1 MRILLLTHYYPP
13 ESGAPQ
19 QRWAALAEHFV
30 AAGHELTV
38 IAPSPHYPHGSLL
51 PEHAAMAPG
60 AVHPGPHGET
70 VHRVAYRGYAGDVG
84 SRFVDQLVAA
94 RAAVRTARTV
104 GARTG
109 VGRAGVAGAG
119 AGPATPQVVVAT
131 VPSLPMLWAGRR
143 VAARLGVPVVAEM
156 RDAWPDLLTVADEW
170 DTISSGRAKRAAR
183 RVSRGGLTGVGR
195 ATTHEQRRA
204 DAVVT
209 TTDTFAQALRGR
221 GMGRVHVVRN
231 GAHPVPGYA
240 GHTPRDAADGTLN
253 VLYAGTMGRAQGL
266 ATAVQAAALAGI
278 RGTRVR
284 LRLVGDGAD
293 RPQLVALAA
302 AERVEVEF
310 VEPVP
315 RAAMGEH
322 YAWCDTVLVCLRP
335 WPALELTVPSKL
347 YEAMALG
354 VHVTGSVAGEA
365 AEIITG
371 AHAGHVATPGDAA
384 ALAEL
389 WESVAADRSRLDP
402 GTDGIAW
409 VGEHAEDSRLA
420 RDYLEILDGVVT
432 GRG

>member
-1 MRILLLTHYYPP
+1 MRILLLTHYYAP
-13 ESGAPQ
+13 EGGAPQ
-19 QRWAALAEHFV
+19 QRWGALAEHFL

-38 IAPSPHYPHGSLL
+38 IAPAPHYPHGSLL

-60 AVHPGPHGET
+60 AVHSGPHGET
-70 VHRVAYRGYAGDVG
+70 VHRVDFRGYAGDVG
-84 SRFVDQLVAA
+84 SRFVDQVVAA
-94 RAAVRTARTV
+94 RAAVRTARTT
-104 GARTG
+104 A
-109 VGRAGVAGAG
+109 AGSR
-119 AGPATPQVVVAT
+119 PQVVVAT

-170 DTISSGRAKRAAR
+170 DAVSAGRGRQAVR
-183 RVSRGGLTGVGR
+183 RVSRGGLAGVGR
-195 ATTHEQRRA
+195 ATTYEQRRA

-209 TTDTFAQALRGR
+209 TTDTFAQVLRDR
-221 GMGRVHVVRN
+221 GLGRVHVVRN
-231 GAHPVPGYA
+231 GAHPVPGYD

-266 ATAVQAAALAGI
+266 ATAVQAAALAGG

-293 RPQLVALAA
+293 RAQLVALAA

-322 YAWCDTVLVCLRP
+322 YAWCDTVLVSLRP

-365 AEIITG
+365 ADIITG
-371 AHAGHVATPGDAA
+371 SHVGHVATPGDPA
-384 ALAEL
+384 ALAEV
-389 WESVAADRSRLDP
+389 WESVAADRSLLDP

-420 RDYLEILDGVVT
+420 ADYLEILDGVVT

>member
-1 MRILLLTHYYPP
+1 MRILLLTHYYAP
-13 ESGAPQ
+13 EGGAPQ

-30 AAGHELTV
+30 GAGHELTV
-38 IAPSPHYPHGSLL
+38 IAPAPHYPHGSLL

-60 AVHPGPHGET
+60 VVHAGVHGET
-70 VHRVAYRGYAGDVG
+70 VHRVAFRGYAGDVG
-84 SRFVDQLVAA
+84 SRFTDQVVAA
-94 RAAVRTARTV
+94 RAAVRA
-104 GARTG
+104 A
-109 VGRAGVAGAG
+109 RAGNAGDA
-119 AGPATPQVVVAT
+119 PHVVVAT

-170 DTISSGRAKRAAR
+170 DPTSSGRARRTAQ
-183 RVSRGGLTGVGR
+183 RVSRGGLAGVGR
-195 ATTHEQRRA
+195 ATTYEQRRA

-209 TTDTFAQALRGR
+209 TTDSFAAALRDR
-221 GMGRVHVVRN
+221 GMPRVHVVRN
-231 GAHPVPGYA
+231 GAHPVPGYPA
-240 GHTPRDAADGTLN
+240 HSLREAADGSLN
-253 VLYAGTMGRAQGL
+253 VLYAGTTGRAQGL
-266 ATAVQAAALAGI
+266 ATAVKAAALAGG
-278 RGTRVR
+278 RGVHVR

-293 RPQLVALAA
+293 RPRLVALAA

-310 VEPVP
+310 VEAVP

-322 YAWCDTVLVCLRP
+322 YAWADTVLVSLRP

-365 AEIITG
+365 ADIITG
-371 AHAGHVATPGDAA
+371 ARAGHVATPGDAA
-384 ALAEL
+384 ALARV
-389 WESVAADRSRLDP
+389 WESVATDRDLLDP

-409 VGEHAEDSRLA
+409 VSEHAEDSRLA

>member
-1 MRILLLTHYYPP
+1 MRIMLLTHYYSP

-30 AAGHELTV
+30 GAGHDLTV
-38 IAPSPHYPHGSLL
+38 VAPAPHYPHGSLL
-51 PEHAAMAPG
+51 PEHREMAPG
-60 AVHPGPHGET
+60 ATHTGPHGET
-70 VHRVAYRGYAGDVG
+70 VHRVAFRAYAGGVG
-84 SRFVDQLVAA
+84 WRFADQLVAA
-94 RAAVRTARTV
+94 RDAVRTAR
-104 GARTG
+104 ASA
-109 VGRAGVAGAG
+109 GRSR
-119 AGPATPQVVVAT
+119 PEVVVAT

-143 VAARLGVPVVAEM
+143 VAGALGVPVVAEM

-170 DTISSGRAKRAAR
+170 DTTSAGRGKRAAL
-183 RVSRGGLTGVGR
+183 RVSRGGLSGVGR
-195 ATTHEQRRA
+195 AATREQRRA

-266 ATAVQAAALAGI
+266 ATAVQAAALAGS

-284 LRLVGDGAD
+284 LRLVGDGAG

-389 WESVAADRSRLDP
+389 WEEVAADRSRLDP

>member
-1 MRILLLTHYYPP
+1 MRILLLTHYYAP
-13 ESGAPQ
+13 EGGAPQ
-19 QRWAALAEHFV
+19 QRWAALADHFV

-38 IAPSPHYPHGSLL
+38 IAPAPHYPHGRLL

-60 AVHPGPHGET
+60 TVHAGLHGET
-70 VHRVAYRGYAGDVG
+70 VHRVAFRGYAGDVG
-84 SRFVDQLVAA
+84 SRFADQLVAA
-94 RAAVRTARTV
+94 RAAVRTARTNP
-104 GARTG
+104 
-109 VGRAGVAGAG
+109 
-119 AGPATPQVVVAT
+119 GPAAPHVVVAT

-170 DTISSGRAKRAAR
+170 DTSSSGRAR
-183 RVSRGGLTGVGR
+183 RVVQRLSRGGLTGVGR

-209 TTDTFAQALRGR
+209 TTDTFAAALRAR
-221 GMGRVHVVRN
+221 GVRDVHVVRN
-231 GAHPVPGYA
+231 GAHPVPGYPA
-240 GHTPRDAADGTLN
+240 HSPRETADGSLN
-253 VLYAGTMGRAQGL
+253 VLYAGTTGRAQGL
-266 ATAVQAAALAGI
+266 ATAVQAAALAGT
-278 RGTRVR
+278 RGVHVR

-293 RPQLVALAA
+293 RRRLVALAA

-310 VEPVP
+310 VGSVP

-322 YAWCDTVLVCLRP
+322 YAWADTVLVSLRP

-365 AEIITG
+365 ADIITG
-371 AHAGHVATPGDAA
+371 ARAGHVAVPGDAA
-384 ALAEL
+384 ALAQV
-389 WESVAADRSRLDP
+389 WESVAADRTRLDP
-402 GTDGIAW
+402 GTGGIAW

-420 RDYLEILDGVVT
+420 RDYLQILDGVVT
-432 GRG
+432 SRG